1 MRGGVR
7 EQNKLI
13 QLIRKKLRKD
23 IDMSNVTGFSLL
35 SVGPPKTGVKRTR
48 TMMGDDTLSADF
60 ALYPK
65 RKKFA

>member
-13 QLIRKKLRKD
+13 QLIRKKQRKD
-23 IDMSNVTGFSLL
+23 MGMSNGTG
-35 SVGPPKTGVKRTR
+35 VGRLAVSPPKTGVKRTR